1 MRILIVLLLMPCL
14 LWAID
19 KNNSNSLSP
28 QTLQVECPPNIT
40 LTEGQKIDTSVTGFP
55 KILSNDG
62 GVVTISYIEIF
73 NNGNCSNSS
82 DVVTR
87 IFTIRNA
94 VGDIERCTQNIFLKH
109 LTVSQV
115 RIPTDTTIEYP
126 INGALGQAILGHSLK
141 LGSVELTFIDTK
153 VSNACTIPVR
163 VRREWSIRDKCNGN
177 IVKKTTNITLIS
189 YQNSFEH
196 NKTVITDLCGNEG
209 LIVLTPKGEFG
220 PYTYLWNT
228 GDKTNS
234 ISNLIAGNYSA
245 VITDKFKCTQL
256 NSTTLTS
263 MSETGDIGGRI
274 VNEANYRVYPD
285 SIYIDDV
292 NNISKFCVSDNGG
305 IQYAFKVK
313 EKKLGLTSYRF
324 VKHSQVLEGISTK
337 DIIIIQRHILSKQKL
352 SDTLKYFAAD
362 VNNNNTISTSDISD
376 IRKLILGVIDEF
388 PKVQPWYF
396 FRPDWKTTI
405 SKFDAFGSIMFKGV
419 NITSYPRLNADVLA
433 VKMGDLDASF
443 KDASNKLVTRSTK
456 WNNEVFVRGIIR
468 RNGDNY
474 EIPIFLNNSGQHIE
488 GFQFGLKFLNPN
500 VKMNI
505 VKGFLDD
512 ENYNIDDNVLKVS
525 YSTGQ
530 IINFNNSIPLLTIK
544 IPMEYNIS
552 DLELIL
558 DQSFD
563 NEFYTEDLGENEL
576 NLKIVY
582 DSKEPIIYVYPN
594 PVQEELMFS
603 GENVEGCLLFISN
616 LSGQLMYNS
625 KIGFPNKVL
634 TKDWPES
641 IYYYQLIGSNKVISQ
656 GTFLK
661 INN

>member
-594 PVQEELMFS
+594 PVQEEIMFT
-603 GENVEGCLLFISN
+603 GENIEDCLLFISN